1 MALIIYSVI
10 IFLFKNNQI
19 SYTKHLLPSIL
30 KLTFRAISG
39 EFKSLNKIVL
49 AIISNS
55 RSINKM
61 LKKLKRNKLFLI
73 KVGLRID
80 F

>member
-19 SYTKHLLPSIL
+19 SYTKQLLPFIL

-55 RSINKM
+55 RSINKL

-73 KVGLRID
+73 KVGLRVD